1 MQLMSFLEDG
11 SNVTAFVP
19 NAYAGVSSDSLISEA
34 SAGSTSDYSKRS
46 PLVKGDSLGILVG
59 NSGSSL
65 NQPVQERYSALVFT
79 GVDLVKTTVSSGY
92 TLVFSPSDTTASVV
106 TSGTGGYTGSLFT
119 FAYNKRDDLL
129 SNKALA
135 GNDPSLV
142 GYWDME
148 TLSGGLLKDLSRYGN
163 DGTCYNSGTVVSCG
177 GGSGGPQ
184 IVSGNGTS
192 GKAMS
197 FDGVDDYVIIP

>member
-1 MQLMSFLEDG
+1 
-11 SNVTAFVP
+11 
-19 NAYAGVSSDSLISEA
+19 
-34 SAGSTSDYSKRS
+34 
-46 PLVKGDSLGILVG
+46 
-59 NSGSSL
+59 
-65 NQPVQERYSALVFT
+65 
-79 GVDLVKTTVSSGY
+79 VSSGY

-119 FAYNKRDDLL
+119 FVYNKRDDLL

-163 DGTCYNSGTVVSCG
+163 DGTF
-177 GGSGGPQ
+177 
-184 IVSGNGTS
+184 NGTT
-192 GKAMS
+192 
-197 FDGVDDYVIIP
+197 IIKR

>member
-1 MQLMSFLEDG
+1 MSFLEDG

-19 NAYAGVSSDSLISEA
+19 NAYAGVSSD
-34 SAGSTSDYSKRS
+34 YSKRS
-46 PLVKGDSLGILVG
+46 PKTSGDTLGILLASGTG
-59 NSGSSL
+59 NL

-119 FAYNKRDDLL
+119 FVYNKRDDLL

-163 DGTCYNSGTVVSCG
+163 DGTF
-177 GGSGGPQ
+177 
-184 IVSGNGTS
+184 NGTT
-192 GKAMS
+192 
-197 FDGVDDYVIIP
+197 IIKR